1 MVESPRC
8 RLSSPESVVTP
19 GGSESTKQKAMRMG
33 KKKEENPLGFSE
45 KSLEDIPGRVS
56 MLWKEWKESASK
68 REKMVEWCCY
78 RRKTPLECE

>member
-19 GGSESTKQKAMRMG
+19 GGSESAKQKVMRMW
-33 KKKEENPLGFSE
+33 KKKVENPLGFSE

-56 MLWKEWKESASK
+56 MLWKESASK